1 MAEKNGFDITKLVM
15 KTCLSPWCSGQG
27 VACTCRW
34 TGFDYRQRYFL
45 FLCIVFFCLLFFF
58 ETQFFLWAVFLYSY
72 CWPCWSY
79 TWINIYFKL
88 KPGVLFWKKDFK
100 SSWLAYW
107 PSLRPQKTISCQ
119 DMSLLWNSW
128 IRFFLK
134 CWLTSGQTTHST
146 PETVLICTQHPLAKF
161 NLAFCTLSQSSILL
175 A

>member
-1 MAEKNGFDITKLVM
+1 MAEKSGFDITKLVM

-45 FLCIVFFCLLFFF
+45 FSISLYRFFSVWSSFFKHNF
-58 ETQFFLWAVFLYSY
+58 SFWPVFLYSY

-79 TWINIYFKL
+79 TWVNIYFKL

-107 PSLRPQKTISCQ
+107 PSLRPEKTISCQ

-128 IRFFLK
+128 IRFFFLNVSWQQDK
-134 CWLTSGQTTHST
+134 
-146 PETVLICTQHPLAKF
+146 QHTAHQKLY
-161 NLAFCTLSQSSILL
+161 
-175 A
+175 